1 MKAGKVL
8 HTACCLLI
16 GLIVILV
23 SEIGMRHTVDR
34 QGSGGQRV
42 AVNVGRIALDDQ
54 RVLFGDVVQ
63 HQTISD
69 KRQLIVP

>member
-1 MKAGKVL
+1 
-8 HTACCLLI
+8 
-16 GLIVILV
+16 
-23 SEIGMRHTVDR
+23 MRHTVDR

-69 KRQLIVP
+69 KRQLIVQ